1 MKTRLLIPFL
11 LSVLLLCQSCSDKSL
26 PSQTVGTVSHYPS
39 FLWVKEKTQPI
50 ERTLYTDF
58 SRDAKLDSTTFAS
71 FILTPDPRVNTP
83 EIELFIDGI
92 LCENGR
98 FTIPSSADSVNIRI
112 SLPEKTEQG
121 SYTYTLRL
129 YDSDLN
135 RINNTILSDT
145 YETIDLGHWIV
156 KYETRMNPLAKWLMV
171 ILLCLFAC
179 LLLWFAVLRPTFF
192 PHFRHPVKTVSI
204 KQGLVTV
211 AAIRV
216 KFKGAKEI
224 IITSDSKIQRQSS
237 LSRLFTGR
245 TEYVITC
252 IQSSVS
258 IRPDGNRRM
267 FIIAKGYTV
276 TPSTNPPVMGV
287 VTAQNGTTVLT
298 IA

>member
-1 MKTRLLIPFL
+1 M
-11 LSVLLLCQSCSDKSL
+11 
-26 PSQTVGTVSHYPS
+26 
-39 FLWVKEKTQPI
+39 
-50 ERTLYTDF
+50 
-58 SRDAKLDSTTFAS
+58 
-71 FILTPDPRVNTP
+71 
-83 EIELFIDGI
+83 
-92 LCENGR
+92 
-98 FTIPSSADSVNIRI
+98 
-112 SLPEKTEQG
+112 
-121 SYTYTLRL
+121 
-129 YDSDLN
+129 
-135 RINNTILSDT
+135 LSDT

-156 KYETRMNPLAKWLMV
+156 KYETRMNPLAKWLAV
-171 ILLCLFAC
+171 ILLCFFVC
-179 LLLWFAVLRPTFF
+179 LLLWFAVLRPIFF
-192 PHFRHPVKTVSI
+192 PHFHHPVKTVSI

-252 IQSSVS
+252 IQGSVS

-267 FIIAKGYTV
+267 FIIAKGHTV

-287 VTAQNGTTVLT
+287 VTAQNGATVIT